1 MEKNFILNRR
11 TVLGGAAAL
20 GTVGVLAACG
30 SSKDSKATTQGATVG
45 TDAKELYDLG
55 EAAVSELKDGGTL
68 RLAIP
73 GIGPDFN
80 LFSADGNS
88 LYTQTA
94 MSPVAYAGLWQGDPM
109 GKRTLAPDFAKS
121 FDVSEENG
129 LPVVSIELNPQA
141 KFNDGTPIDY
151 KALQATWN
159 ILKSTDGDYKI
170 ETSGIYSSVG
180 SVERDGDDFK
190 VKVTF
195 AKPYYPVNILFGEIL
210 HPALLDKN
218 VFNEGFVDNPHPEY
232 AAGPFTIAEGGWNS
246 SEKTLTLTRNDKW
259 WGEKPILER
268 IVFRQMDSAAER
280 AAFKNDEI
288 DAAPATAAASYKE
301 LKEVANTEM
310 RRGVRLFSG
319 GMIMNPARMQDV
331 ALRRAVMAGL
341 KREAISK
348 VRFKGLDCE
357 EKQPGSMIHM
367 PFSEYYQ
374 DVYPTPNNDAA
385 AASKIL
391 EEAGYTKNGEFYEKD
406 GKQAAFKYSVFGDD
420 PTSKAVG
427 QTIVQQLKDA
437 GINVELDARAASEF
451 GKAMQSKDYDA
462 TASGYALSD
471 PDATQATQQFY
482 LREKPE
488 DAGTDEINE
497 LIEKMKLISDD
508 KARNQACDDIEKKHM
523 AEVAVMVPLFNG
535 PEYKFVKKGLRN
547 YGVSLFQGTG
557 IHWEKVGW
565 AK

>member
-11 TVLGGAAAL
+11 TVLGGAVAL
-20 GTVGVLAACG
+20 SAVGVLAACG
-30 SSKDSKATTQGATVG
+30 SSKDSKATTQGATAG
-45 TDAKELYDLG
+45 TDSKELYDIA
-55 EAAVSELKDGGTL
+55 ETAVSELKDGGTL
-68 RLAIP
+68 RLSVTSL
-73 GIGPDFN
+73 GPNFN
-80 LFSADGNS
+80 LLGTGVTA
-88 LYTQTA
+88 YTQA
-94 MSPVAYAGLWQGDPM
+94 ALSPVYYNSIWQADPM
-109 GKRTLAPDFAKS
+109 GKRTLSPEFAKS

-129 LPVVSIELNPQA
+129 VPVVSIELNPVA

-348 VRFKGLDCE
+348 VRFKGLDYE

-367 PFSEYYQ
+367 PFSGRGWLHQERR
-374 DVYPTPNNDAA
+374 V
-385 AASKIL
+385 
-391 EEAGYTKNGEFYEKD
+391 
-406 GKQAAFKYSVFGDD
+406 
-420 PTSKAVG
+420 
-427 QTIVQQLKDA
+427 
-437 GINVELDARAASEF
+437 
-451 GKAMQSKDYDA
+451 
-462 TASGYALSD
+462 
-471 PDATQATQQFY
+471 
-482 LREKPE
+482 LREGRQ
-488 DAGTDEINE
+488 AGC
-497 LIEKMKLISDD
+497 L
-508 KARNQACDDIEKKHM
+508 Q
-523 AEVAVMVPLFNG
+523 V
-535 PEYKFVKKGLRN
+535 LR
-547 YGVSLFQGTG
+547 LR
-557 IHWEKVGW
+557 
-565 AK
+565 

>member
-11 TVLGGAAAL
+11 TVLGGAVAL
-20 GTVGVLAACG
+20 SAVGVLAACG
-30 SSKDSKATTQGATVG
+30 SSKDSKATTQGATAG
-45 TDAKELYDLG
+45 TDSKELYDIA
-55 EAAVSELKDGGTL
+55 ETAVSELKDGGTL
-68 RLAIP
+68 RLSVTSL
-73 GIGPDFN
+73 GPDFN
-80 LFSADGNS
+80 LLGTGVTA
-88 LYTQTA
+88 YTQA
-94 MSPVAYAGLWQGDPM
+94 ALSPVYYNGIWQADPM
-109 GKRTLAPDFAKS
+109 GKRTLSPEFAKS

-129 LPVVSIELNPQA
+129 VPVVSIELNPVA

-348 VRFKGLDCE
+348 VRFKGLDYE
-357 EKQPGSMIHM
+357 EKLPNSMIHM
-367 PFSEYYQ
+367 PFNEYYQ
-374 DVYPTPNNDAA
+374 DTYPTPNNDAA

-391 EEAGYTKNGEFYEKD
+391 EDAGYTKNGEFYEKD
-406 GKQAAFKYSVFGDD
+406 GKQAAFKFSIFGED

-427 QTIVQQLKDA
+427 QTLVQQLKSV
-437 GINVELDARAASEF
+437 GINAELDSRAVSEF
-451 GKAMQSKDYDA
+451 NKTMASKDYDA
-462 TASGYALSD
+462 TSSGFAPSS
-471 PDATQATQQFY
+471 PDATEATEQFY
-482 LREKPE
+482 MRRKPE
-488 DAGTDEINE
+488 EAGSDEINE
-497 LIEKMKLISDD
+497 MIAKMKLIADD
-508 KARNQACDDIEKKHM
+508 KERNQACNEIEKKHL
-523 AEVAVMVPLFNG
+523 AEFAVLIPLMNG

>member
-20 GTVGVLAACG
+20 SAVGVLAACG
-30 SSKDSKATTQGATVG
+30 SSKDSKATTQGATAG
-45 TDAKELYDLG
+45 TDSKELYDLA
-55 EAAVSELKDGGTL
+55 ETAVSELKDGGTL
-68 RLAIP
+68 RLSVTSL
-73 GIGPDFN
+73 GPDFN
-80 LFSADGNS
+80 LLGTGVTA
-88 LYTQTA
+88 YTQA
-94 MSPVAYAGLWQGDPM
+94 ALSPVYYNGIWQADPM
-109 GKRTLAPDFAKS
+109 GKRTLSPEFAKS

-129 LPVVSIELNPQA
+129 VPVVSIELNPVA

-246 SEKTLTLTRNDKW
+246 SEKTLTLTRNEKW

-348 VRFKGLDCE
+348 VRFQGLDYE

-367 PFSEYYQ
+367 PFSEYYR

-391 EEAGYTKNGEFYEKD
+391 EEAGYTKNGDYYEKG
-406 GKQAAFKYSVFGDD
+406 GKQATFKYSVFGDD
-420 PTSKAVG
+420 PTSKAVA

-462 TASGYALSD
+462 TASGYGLTD

-497 LIEKMKLISDD
+497 MIEKMKLIADD
-508 KARNQACDDIEKKHM
+508 KERNLACDEIEKKHM

-547 YGVSLFQGTG
+547 YGVSLYQGNG

>member
-20 GTVGVLAACG
+20 SAVGVLAACG
-30 SSKDSKATTQGATVG
+30 SSKDSKATTQGATAG
-45 TDAKELYDLG
+45 TDSKELYDLA
-55 EAAVSELKDGGTL
+55 ETAVSELKDGGTL
-68 RLAIP
+68 RLSVTSL
-73 GIGPDFN
+73 GPDFN
-80 LFSADGNS
+80 LLGTGVTA
-88 LYTQTA
+88 YTQA
-94 MSPVAYAGLWQGDPM
+94 ALSPVYYNGIWQADPM
-109 GKRTLAPDFAKS
+109 GKRTLSPEFAKS

-129 LPVVSIELNPQA
+129 VPVVSIELNPVA

-288 DAAPATAAASYKE
+288 DAAPATAAASYRE

-348 VRFKGLDCE
+348 VRFKGLDYE

-406 GKQAAFKYSVFGDD
+406 GKQAAFKFSIFGED

-427 QTIVQQLKDA
+427 QTLVQQLKSA
-437 GINVELDARAASEF
+437 GINAELDSRAVSEF
-451 GKAMQSKDYDA
+451 NKTMASKDYDA
-462 TASGYALSD
+462 TSSGFAPSS
-471 PDATQATQQFY
+471 PDATEATEQFY
-482 LREKPE
+482 MRRKPE
-488 DAGTDEINE
+488 EAGSDEINE
-497 LIEKMKLISDD
+497 MIAKMKLIADN
-508 KARNQACDDIEKKHM
+508 KERNLACNEIEKKHL
-523 AEVAVMVPLFNG
+523 AEFAVLIPLING
-535 PEYKFVKKGLRN
+535 PEYKFVKKGLHN

>member
-30 SSKDSKATTQGATVG
+30 SSKNSNATTQGATVG

-68 RLAIP
+68 RLSVTSL
-73 GIGPDFN
+73 GPDFN
-80 LFSADGNS
+80 LLGTNVTA
-88 LYTQTA
+88 YTQA
-94 MSPVAYAGLWQGDPM
+94 ALSPMYYNGIWQSDPM
-109 GKRTLAPDFAKS
+109 GKRTLSPEFAKS

-129 LPVVSIELNPQA
+129 VPVVSIELNPEA

-170 ETSGIYSSVG
+170 ETSGIYGSVG

-195 AKPYYPVNILFGEIL
+195 ATPYFPVNVLFGEIL
-210 HPALLDKN
+210 HPALLDKEL
-218 VFNEGFVDNPHPEY
+218 FNNGFVDNPHPEY

-246 SEKTLTLTRNDKW
+246 AEKTLTLTRNEKW
-259 WGEKPILER
+259 WGDKPVLER
-268 IVFRQMDSAAER
+268 IIFRQMDSAAER

-341 KREAISK
+341 KRDAISK
-348 VRFKGLDCE
+348 VRFQGLDYE
-357 EKQPGSMIHM
+357 EKVPGSMIHM

-374 DVYPTPNNDAA
+374 DNYPTPNNDAS

-391 EEAGYTKNGEFYEKD
+391 EEAGYTKNGDYYEKD

-420 PTSKAVG
+420 PTSKAVA
-427 QTIVQQLKDA
+427 QTVVQQLKDA

-462 TASGYALSD
+462 TASGYGLTD

-497 LIEKMKLISDD
+497 MIEKMKLIADD
-508 KARNQACDDIEKKHM
+508 KERNQACNEIEKKHM

-535 PEYKFVKKGLRN
+535 PEYRFVKKGLHN
-547 YGVSLFQGTG
+547 YGVSLFQGNG

>member
-20 GTVGVLAACG
+20 SAVGVLAACG
-30 SSKDSKATTQGATVG
+30 SSKDSKATTQGATAG
-45 TDAKELYDLG
+45 TDSKELYDLA
-55 EAAVSELKDGGTL
+55 ETAVSELKDGGTL
-68 RLAIP
+68 RLSVTSL
-73 GIGPDFN
+73 GPDFN
-80 LFSADGNS
+80 LLGTGVTA
-88 LYTQTA
+88 YTQA
-94 MSPVAYAGLWQGDPM
+94 ALSPVYYNGIWQADPM
-109 GKRTLAPDFAKS
+109 GKRTLSPEFAKS

-129 LPVVSIELNPQA
+129 VPVVSIELNPVA

-246 SEKTLTLTRNDKW
+246 SEKTLTLTRNEKW

-348 VRFKGLDCE
+348 VRFQGLDYE

-367 PFSEYYQ
+367 PFSEYYR

-391 EEAGYTKNGEFYEKD
+391 EEAGYTKNGDYYEKG
-406 GKQAAFKYSVFGDD
+406 GKQATFKYSVFGDD
-420 PTSKAVG
+420 PTSKAVA

-462 TASGYALSD
+462 TASGYGLTD

-488 DAGTDEINE
+488 EAGTDEINE
-497 LIEKMKLISDD
+497 LIEKMKLIADD
-508 KARNQACDDIEKKHM
+508 KERNLACDEIEKKHM

-547 YGVSLFQGTG
+547 YGVSLYQGNG

>member
-20 GTVGVLAACG
+20 GAVGVLAACG

-45 TDAKELYDLG
+45 TDSKELYDLG

-68 RLAIP
+68 RLSVTSL
-73 GIGPDFN
+73 GPDFN
-80 LFSADGNS
+80 LLGTNVTA
-88 LYTQTA
+88 YTQA
-94 MSPVAYAGLWQGDPM
+94 ALSPMYYNGIWQSDPM
-109 GKRTLAPDFAKS
+109 GKRTLSPEFAKS

-129 LPVVSIELNPQA
+129 VPVVSIELNPEA

-170 ETSGIYSSVG
+170 ETSGIYGSVG

-195 AKPYYPVNILFGEIL
+195 ATPYFPVNVLFGEIL
-210 HPALLDKN
+210 HPALLDKEL
-218 VFNEGFVDNPHPEY
+218 FNNGFVDNPHPEY

-246 SEKTLTLTRNDKW
+246 AEKTLTLTRNEKW
-259 WGEKPILER
+259 WGEKPVLER
-268 IVFRQMDSAAER
+268 IIFRQMDSAAER

-348 VRFKGLDCE
+348 VRFQGLDYE
-357 EKQPGSMIHM
+357 EKLPGSMIHM

-374 DVYPTPNNDAA
+374 DNYPTPNNDAS

-391 EEAGYTKNGEFYEKD
+391 EEAGYTKNGDYYEKD
-406 GKQAAFKYSVFGDD
+406 GKQAAFKYSVFGED
-420 PTSKAVG
+420 PTSKAVA
-427 QTIVQQLKDA
+427 QTVVQQLKDA

-462 TASGYALSD
+462 TASGYGLTD

-497 LIEKMKLISDD
+497 MIEKMKLIADD
-508 KARNQACDDIEKKHM
+508 KERNQACNEIEKKHM

-535 PEYKFVKKGLRN
+535 PEYKFVKKGLHN
-547 YGVSLFQGTG
+547 YGVSLFQGNG

>member
-20 GTVGVLAACG
+20 SAVGVLAACG

-45 TDAKELYDLG
+45 TDSKELYDLG

-68 RLAIP
+68 RLSVTSL
-73 GIGPDFN
+73 GPDFN
-80 LFSADGNS
+80 LLGTNVTA
-88 LYTQTA
+88 YTQA
-94 MSPVAYAGLWQGDPM
+94 ALSPMYYNGIWQSDPM
-109 GKRTLAPDFAKS
+109 GKRTLSPEFAKS

-129 LPVVSIELNPQA
+129 VPVVSIELNPEA

-170 ETSGIYSSVG
+170 ETSGIYGSVG

-195 AKPYYPVNILFGEIL
+195 ATPYFPVNVLFGEIL
-210 HPALLDKN
+210 HPALLDKEL
-218 VFNEGFVDNPHPEY
+218 FNNGFVDNPHPEY

-246 SEKTLTLTRNDKW
+246 AEKTLTLTRNEKW
-259 WGEKPILER
+259 WGEKPVLER
-268 IVFRQMDSAAER
+268 IIFRQMDSAAER

-319 GMIMNPARMQDV
+319 GMIMTPARMQDV

-348 VRFKGLDCE
+348 VRFQGLDYE
-357 EKQPGSMIHM
+357 EKVPGSMIHM

-374 DVYPTPNNDAA
+374 DNYPTPNNDAS

-391 EEAGYTKNGEFYEKD
+391 EEAGYTKNGDYYEKD

-420 PTSKAVG
+420 PTSKAVA
-427 QTIVQQLKDA
+427 QTVVQQLKDA

-462 TASGYALSD
+462 TASGYGLTD

-497 LIEKMKLISDD
+497 MIEKMKLIADD
-508 KARNQACDDIEKKHM
+508 KERNQACNEIEKKHM
-523 AEVAVMVPLFNG
+523 AEVAVLVPLFNG
-535 PEYKFVKKGLRN
+535 PEYKFVKKGLHN
-547 YGVSLFQGTG
+547 YGVSLFQGNG

>member
-20 GTVGVLAACG
+20 SAVGVLAACG
-30 SSKDSKATTQGATVG
+30 SSKDSKATTQGATAG
-45 TDAKELYDLG
+45 TDSKELYDLA
-55 EAAVSELKDGGTL
+55 ETAVSELKDGGTL
-68 RLAIP
+68 RLSVTSL
-73 GIGPDFN
+73 GPDFN
-80 LFSADGNS
+80 LLGTGVTA
-88 LYTQTA
+88 YTQA
-94 MSPVAYAGLWQGDPM
+94 ALSPVYYNGIWQADPM
-109 GKRTLAPDFAKS
+109 GKRTLSPEFAKS

-129 LPVVSIELNPQA
+129 VPVVSIELNPVA

-159 ILKSTDGDYKI
+159 ILKSTDGGYKI

-246 SEKTLTLTRNDKW
+246 SEKTLTLTRNEKW

-348 VRFKGLDCE
+348 VRFQGLDYE

-367 PFSEYYQ
+367 PFSEYYR

-391 EEAGYTKNGEFYEKD
+391 EAAGYTKNGEFYEKN
-406 GKQAAFKYSVFGDD
+406 GKQATFKYSVFGDD
-420 PTSKAVG
+420 PTSKAVA

-462 TASGYALSD
+462 TASGYGLTD

-488 DAGTDEINE
+488 EAGTDEINE
-497 LIEKMKLISDD
+497 LIEKMKLIADD
-508 KARNQACDDIEKKHM
+508 KERNLACDEIEKKHM

-547 YGVSLFQGTG
+547 YGVSLYQGNG

>member
-20 GTVGVLAACG
+20 GAVGVLAACG

-45 TDAKELYDLG
+45 TDSKELYDLG

-68 RLAIP
+68 RLSVTSL
-73 GIGPDFN
+73 GPDFN
-80 LFSADGNS
+80 LLGTNVTA
-88 LYTQTA
+88 YTQA
-94 MSPVAYAGLWQGDPM
+94 ALSPMYYNGIWQSDPM
-109 GKRTLAPDFAKS
+109 GKRTLSPEFAKS

-129 LPVVSIELNPQA
+129 VPVVSIELNPQA

-170 ETSGIYSSVG
+170 ETSGIYGSVG

-195 AKPYYPVNILFGEIL
+195 ATPYFPVNVLFGEIL
-210 HPALLDKN
+210 HPALLDKEL
-218 VFNEGFVDNPHPEY
+218 FNNGFVDNPHPEY

-246 SEKTLTLTRNDKW
+246 SEKTLTLTRNEKW
-259 WGEKPILER
+259 WGEKPVLER
-268 IVFRQMDSAAER
+268 IIFRQMDSAAER

-301 LKEVANTEM
+301 LKDVANTEM

-348 VRFKGLDCE
+348 VRFQGLDYE
-357 EKQPGSMIHM
+357 EKVPGSMIHM

-374 DVYPTPNNDAA
+374 DNYPTPNNDAS

-391 EEAGYTKNGEFYEKD
+391 EEAGYTKNGDYYEKD

-420 PTSKAVG
+420 PTSKAVA
-427 QTIVQQLKDA
+427 QTVVQQLKDA

-462 TASGYALSD
+462 TASGYGLTD

-497 LIEKMKLISDD
+497 MIKKMKLIADD
-508 KARNQACDDIEKKHM
+508 KERNQACNEIEKKHM

-535 PEYKFVKKGLRN
+535 PEYRFVKKGLHN
-547 YGVSLFQGTG
+547 YGVSLFQGNG

>member
-30 SSKDSKATTQGATVG
+30 SSKNSNATTQGATVG
-45 TDAKELYDLG
+45 TDANELYDLG

-68 RLAIP
+68 RLSVTSL
-73 GIGPDFN
+73 GPDFN
-80 LFSADGNS
+80 LLGTNVTA
-88 LYTQTA
+88 YTQA
-94 MSPVAYAGLWQGDPM
+94 ALSPMYYNGIWQSDPM
-109 GKRTLAPDFAKS
+109 GKRTLSPEFAKS

-129 LPVVSIELNPQA
+129 VPVVSIELNPEA

-170 ETSGIYSSVG
+170 ETSGIYGSVG

-195 AKPYYPVNILFGEIL
+195 ATPYFPVNVLFGEIL
-210 HPALLDKN
+210 HPALLDKEL
-218 VFNEGFVDNPHPEY
+218 FNNGFVDNPHPEY

-246 SEKTLTLTRNDKW
+246 AEKTLTLTRNEKW
-259 WGEKPILER
+259 WGEKPVLER
-268 IVFRQMDSAAER
+268 IIFRQMDSAAER

-348 VRFKGLDCE
+348 VRFQGLDYE
-357 EKQPGSMIHM
+357 EKVPGSMIHM
-367 PFSEYYQ
+367 PFSEHYQ
-374 DVYPTPNNDAA
+374 DNYPTPNNDAS

-391 EEAGYTKNGEFYEKD
+391 EEAGYTKNGDYYEKD

-420 PTSKAVG
+420 PTSKAVA
-427 QTIVQQLKDA
+427 QTVVQQLKDA

-462 TASGYALSD
+462 TASGYGLTD

-497 LIEKMKLISDD
+497 MIEKMKLIADD
-508 KARNQACDDIEKKHM
+508 KERNQACNEIEKKHM

-535 PEYKFVKKGLRN
+535 PEYRFVKKGLHN
-547 YGVSLFQGTG
+547 YGVSLFQGNG

>member
-20 GTVGVLAACG
+20 SAVGVLAACG
-30 SSKDSKATTQGATVG
+30 SSKDSKATTQGATAG
-45 TDAKELYDLG
+45 TDSKELYDLA
-55 EAAVSELKDGGTL
+55 ETAVSELKDGGTL
-68 RLAIP
+68 RLSVTSL
-73 GIGPDFN
+73 GPDFN
-80 LFSADGNS
+80 LLGTGVTA
-88 LYTQTA
+88 YTQA
-94 MSPVAYAGLWQGDPM
+94 ALSPVYYNGIWQADPM
-109 GKRTLAPDFAKS
+109 GKRTLSPEFAKS

-129 LPVVSIELNPQA
+129 VPVVSIELNPVA

-288 DAAPATAAASYKE
+288 DAAPATAAASYRE

-348 VRFKGLDCE
+348 VRFQGLDYE

-367 PFSEYYQ
+367 PFSEYYR

-391 EEAGYTKNGEFYEKD
+391 EEAGYTKNGEFYEKN
-406 GKQAAFKYSVFGDD
+406 GKQATFKYSVFGDD
-420 PTSKAVG
+420 PTSKAVA

-462 TASGYALSD
+462 TASGYGLTD

-488 DAGTDEINE
+488 EAGTDEINE
-497 LIEKMKLISDD
+497 LIEKMKLIADD
-508 KARNQACDDIEKKHM
+508 KERNLACDEIEKKHM

-547 YGVSLFQGTG
+547 YGVSLYQGNG

>member
-20 GTVGVLAACG
+20 SAVGVLAACG
-30 SSKDSKATTQGATVG
+30 SSKDSKATTQGATAG
-45 TDAKELYDLG
+45 TDSKELYDLA
-55 EAAVSELKDGGTL
+55 ETAVSELKDGGTL
-68 RLAIP
+68 RLSVTSL
-73 GIGPDFN
+73 GPDFN
-80 LFSADGNS
+80 LLGTGVTA
-88 LYTQTA
+88 YTQA
-94 MSPVAYAGLWQGDPM
+94 ALSPVYYNGIWQADPM
-109 GKRTLAPDFAKS
+109 GKRTLSPEFAKS

-129 LPVVSIELNPQA
+129 VPVVSIELNPVA

-246 SEKTLTLTRNDKW
+246 SEKTLTLTRNEKW

-348 VRFKGLDCE
+348 VRFQGLDYE

-367 PFSEYYQ
+367 PFSEYYR

-391 EEAGYTKNGEFYEKD
+391 EEAGYTKNGEFYEKN
-406 GKQAAFKYSVFGDD
+406 GKQATFKYSVFGDD
-420 PTSKAVG
+420 PTSKAVA

-462 TASGYALSD
+462 TASGYGLTD
-471 PDATQATQQFY
+471 PDATQVTQQFY

-488 DAGTDEINE
+488 EAGTDEINE
-497 LIEKMKLISDD
+497 LIEKMKLIADD
-508 KARNQACDDIEKKHM
+508 KERNLACDEIEKKHM

-547 YGVSLFQGTG
+547 YGVSLYQGNG

>member
-30 SSKDSKATTQGATVG
+30 SSKNSNATTQGATVG

-68 RLAIP
+68 RLSVTSL
-73 GIGPDFN
+73 GPDFN
-80 LFSADGNS
+80 LLGTNVTA
-88 LYTQTA
+88 YTQA
-94 MSPVAYAGLWQGDPM
+94 ALSPMYYNGIWQSDPM
-109 GKRTLAPDFAKS
+109 GKRTLSPEFAKS

-129 LPVVSIELNPQA
+129 VPVVSIELNPEA

-170 ETSGIYSSVG
+170 ETSGIYGSVG

-195 AKPYYPVNILFGEIL
+195 ATPYFPVNVLFGEIL
-210 HPALLDKN
+210 HPALLDKEL
-218 VFNEGFVDNPHPEY
+218 FNNGFVDNPHPEY

-246 SEKTLTLTRNDKW
+246 AEKTLTLTRNEKW
-259 WGEKPILER
+259 WGDKPVLER
-268 IVFRQMDSAAER
+268 IIFRQMDSAAER

-341 KREAISK
+341 KRDAISK
-348 VRFKGLDCE
+348 VRFQGLDYE
-357 EKQPGSMIHM
+357 EKVPGSMIHM

-374 DVYPTPNNDAA
+374 DNYPTPNNDASV
-385 AASKIL
+385 ASKIL
-391 EEAGYTKNGEFYEKD
+391 EEAGYTKNGDYYEKD

-420 PTSKAVG
+420 PTSKAVA
-427 QTIVQQLKDA
+427 QTVVQQLKDA

-462 TASGYALSD
+462 TASGYGLTD

-497 LIEKMKLISDD
+497 MIEKMKLIADD
-508 KARNQACDDIEKKHM
+508 KERNQACNEIEKKHM

-535 PEYKFVKKGLRN
+535 PEYRFVKKGLHN
-547 YGVSLFQGTG
+547 YGVSLFQGNG

>member
-30 SSKDSKATTQGATVG
+30 SSKNSNATTQGATVG

-68 RLAIP
+68 RLSVTSL
-73 GIGPDFN
+73 GPDFN
-80 LFSADGNS
+80 LLGTNVTA
-88 LYTQTA
+88 YTHA
-94 MSPVAYAGLWQGDPM
+94 ALSPMYYNGIWQSDPM
-109 GKRTLAPDFAKS
+109 GKRTLSPEFAKS

-129 LPVVSIELNPQA
+129 VPVVSIELNPEA

-170 ETSGIYSSVG
+170 ETSGIYGSVG

-195 AKPYYPVNILFGEIL
+195 ATPYFPVNVLFGEIL
-210 HPALLDKN
+210 HPALLDKEL
-218 VFNEGFVDNPHPEY
+218 FNNGFVDNPHPEY

-246 SEKTLTLTRNDKW
+246 AEKTLTLTRNEKW
-259 WGEKPILER
+259 WGDKPVLER
-268 IVFRQMDSAAER
+268 IIFRQMDSAAER

-341 KREAISK
+341 KRDAISK
-348 VRFKGLDCE
+348 VRFQGLDYE
-357 EKQPGSMIHM
+357 EKVPGSMIHM

-374 DVYPTPNNDAA
+374 DNYPTPNNDASV
-385 AASKIL
+385 ASKIL
-391 EEAGYTKNGEFYEKD
+391 EEAGYTKNGDYYEKD

-420 PTSKAVG
+420 PTSKAVA
-427 QTIVQQLKDA
+427 QTVVQQLKDA

-462 TASGYALSD
+462 TASGYGLTD

-497 LIEKMKLISDD
+497 MIEKMKLIADD
-508 KARNQACDDIEKKHM
+508 KERNQACNEIEKKHM

-535 PEYKFVKKGLRN
+535 PEYRFVKKGLHN
-547 YGVSLFQGTG
+547 YGVSLFQGNG

>member
-20 GTVGVLAACG
+20 SAVGVLAACG
-30 SSKDSKATTQGATVG
+30 SSKDSKATTQGATAG
-45 TDAKELYDLG
+45 TDSKELYDLA
-55 EAAVSELKDGGTL
+55 ETAVSELKDGGTL
-68 RLAIP
+68 RLSVTSL
-73 GIGPDFN
+73 GPDFN
-80 LFSADGNS
+80 LLGTGVTA
-88 LYTQTA
+88 YTQA
-94 MSPVAYAGLWQGDPM
+94 ALSPVYYNGIWQADPM
-109 GKRTLAPDFAKS
+109 GKRTLSPEFAKS

-129 LPVVSIELNPQA
+129 VPVVSIELNPVA

-159 ILKSTDGDYKI
+159 ILKSPDGDYKI

-246 SEKTLTLTRNDKW
+246 SEKTLTLTRNEKW

-348 VRFKGLDCE
+348 VRFQGLDYE

-367 PFSEYYQ
+367 PFSEYYR

-391 EEAGYTKNGEFYEKD
+391 EEAGYTKNGDYYEKG
-406 GKQAAFKYSVFGDD
+406 GKQATFKYSVFGDD
-420 PTSKAVG
+420 PTSKAVA

-451 GKAMQSKDYDA
+451 GKAMQAKDYDA
-462 TASGYALSD
+462 TASGYGLTD

-488 DAGTDEINE
+488 EAGTDEINK
-497 LIEKMKLISDD
+497 LIEKMKLIADD
-508 KARNQACDDIEKKHM
+508 KERNLACDEIEKKHM

-547 YGVSLFQGTG
+547 YGVSLYQGNG

>member
-30 SSKDSKATTQGATVG
+30 SSKNSKATTKGATVG
-45 TDAKELYDLG
+45 TDSKELYDLA

-109 GKRTLAPDFAKS
+109 GKRTLAPEFAKS
-121 FDVSEENG
+121 FDVAEENG

-348 VRFKGLDCE
+348 VRFKGLDYE

-462 TASGYALSD
+462 TASGYGLTD

-488 DAGTDEINE
+488 EAGTDEINE
-497 LIEKMKLISDD
+497 LIEKMKLIADD
-508 KARNQACDDIEKKHM
+508 KERNLACDEIEKKHM

-547 YGVSLFQGTG
+547 YGVSLYQGNG

>member
-11 TVLGGAAAL
+11 TVLGGAVAL
-20 GTVGVLAACG
+20 SAVGVLAACG
-30 SSKDSKATTQGATVG
+30 SSKDSKATTQGATAG
-45 TDAKELYDLG
+45 TDSKELYDIA
-55 EAAVSELKDGGTL
+55 ETAVSELKDGGTL
-68 RLAIP
+68 RLSVTSL
-73 GIGPDFN
+73 GPDFN
-80 LFSADGNS
+80 LLGTGVTA
-88 LYTQTA
+88 YTQA
-94 MSPVAYAGLWQGDPM
+94 ALSPVYYNSIWQADPM
-109 GKRTLAPDFAKS
+109 GKRTLSPEFAKS

-129 LPVVSIELNPQA
+129 VPVVSIELNPVA

-348 VRFKGLDCE
+348 VRFKGLDYE

-367 PFSEYYQ
+367 PFSEYYR

-391 EEAGYTKNGEFYEKD
+391 EEAGYTKNGDYYEKG
-406 GKQAAFKYSVFGDD
+406 GKQATFKYSVFGDD
-420 PTSKAVG
+420 PTSKAVA

-451 GKAMQSKDYDA
+451 GKAMQAKDYDA
-462 TASGYALSD
+462 TASGYGLTD

-488 DAGTDEINE
+488 EAGTDEINK
-497 LIEKMKLISDD
+497 LIEKMKLIADD
-508 KARNQACDDIEKKHM
+508 KERNLACDEIEKKHM

-547 YGVSLFQGTG
+547 YGVSLYQGNG

>member
-11 TVLGGAAAL
+11 TVLGGAVAL
-20 GTVGVLAACG
+20 SAVGVLAACG
-30 SSKDSKATTQGATVG
+30 SSKDSKATTQGATAG
-45 TDAKELYDLG
+45 TDSKELYDIA
-55 EAAVSELKDGGTL
+55 ETAVSELKDGGTL
-68 RLAIP
+68 RLSVTSL
-73 GIGPDFN
+73 GPDFN
-80 LFSADGNS
+80 LLGTNVTA
-88 LYTQTA
+88 YTQA
-94 MSPVAYAGLWQGDPM
+94 ALSPVYYNGIWQADPM
-109 GKRTLAPDFAKS
+109 GKRTLSPEFAKS

-129 LPVVSIELNPQA
+129 VPVVSIELNPQA

-170 ETSGIYSSVG
+170 ETSGIYGSVG

-210 HPALLDKN
+210 HPALLDKEL
-218 VFNEGFVDNPHPEY
+218 FNSGFVDNPHPEY

-246 SEKTLTLTRNDKW
+246 SEKTLTLTRNEKW

-268 IVFRQMDSAAER
+268 IVFRQMDTAAER

-331 ALRRAVMAGL
+331 TLRRAVMAGL

-348 VRFKGLDCE
+348 VRFKGLDYE

-437 GINVELDARAASEF
+437 GINVEIDARAASEF
-451 GKAMQSKDYDA
+451 GKAMQAKDYDA

-497 LIEKMKLISDD
+497 LIEKMMLISDD
-508 KARNQACDDIEKKHM
+508 KARNLACDEIEKKHM

-547 YGVSLFQGTG
+547 YGVSLYQGNG

>member
-55 EAAVSELKDGGTL
+55 EAVVSELKDGGTL
-68 RLAIP
+68 RLAVP

-94 MSPVAYAGLWQGDPM
+94 MSPVAYAGLWQGDPL
-109 GKRTLAPDFAKS
+109 GKRTLAPEFAKS
-121 FDVSEENG
+121 FDVAEENG

-159 ILKSTDGDYKI
+159 ILKSTDGDYKVAS
-170 ETSGIYSSVG
+170 SGIYSSIA

-195 AKPYYPVNILFGEIL
+195 SAPYYPLNTLFAGIV
-210 HPALLDKN
+210 HPALLDKEL
-218 VFNEGFVDNPHPEY
+218 FNTGFVDKPHPEY
-232 AAGPFTIAEGGWNS
+232 WVGPFTIAEGGWNS
-246 SEKTLTLTRNDKW
+246 TEKTLTLTRNDKW

-348 VRFKGLDCE
+348 VRFKGLDYE

-406 GKQAAFKYSVFGDD
+406 GKQATFKYSVFGED

-451 GKAMQSKDYDA
+451 GKAMQAKDYDA
-462 TASGYALSD
+462 TASGYGLTD

-508 KARNQACDDIEKKHM
+508 KARNQACNDIEKKHM

-547 YGVSLFQGTG
+547 YGVSLYQGNG

>member
-20 GTVGVLAACG
+20 SAVGVLAACG
-30 SSKDSKATTQGATVG
+30 SSKDSKATTQGATAG
-45 TDAKELYDLG
+45 TDSKELYDLA
-55 EAAVSELKDGGTL
+55 ETAVSELKDGGTL
-68 RLAIP
+68 RLSVTSL
-73 GIGPDFN
+73 GPDFN
-80 LFSADGNS
+80 LLGTGVTA
-88 LYTQTA
+88 YTQA
-94 MSPVAYAGLWQGDPM
+94 ALSPVYYNGIWQADPM
-109 GKRTLAPDFAKS
+109 GKRTLSPEFAKS

-129 LPVVSIELNPQA
+129 VPVVSIELNPVA

-246 SEKTLTLTRNDKW
+246 SEKTLTLTRNEKW

-288 DAAPATAAASYKE
+288 DAAPATAVASYKE

-348 VRFKGLDCE
+348 VRFQGLDYE

-367 PFSEYYQ
+367 PFSEYYR

-391 EEAGYTKNGEFYEKD
+391 EEAGYTKNGEFYEKN
-406 GKQAAFKYSVFGDD
+406 GKQATFKYSVFGDD
-420 PTSKAVG
+420 PTSKAVA

-462 TASGYALSD
+462 TASGYGLTD

-488 DAGTDEINE
+488 EAGTDEINE
-497 LIEKMKLISDD
+497 LIEKMKLIADD
-508 KARNQACDDIEKKHM
+508 KERNLACDEIEKKHM

-547 YGVSLFQGTG
+547 YGVSLYQGNG

>member
-30 SSKDSKATTQGATVG
+30 SSKDSKATTKGATAG
-45 TDAKELYDLG
+45 TDSKELYDIA
-55 EAAVSELKDGGTL
+55 ETAVSGLKDGGTL
-68 RLAIP
+68 RLSVISL
-73 GIGPDFN
+73 GPDFN
-80 LFSADGNS
+80 LLGTGVTA
-88 LYTQTA
+88 YTQA
-94 MSPVAYAGLWQGDPM
+94 ALSPVYYNGIWQADPM
-109 GKRTLAPDFAKS
+109 GKRTLSPEFAKS

-129 LPVVSIELNPQA
+129 VPVVSIELNPQA

-170 ETSGIYSSVG
+170 ETSGIYSSVA

-246 SEKTLTLTRNDKW
+246 SEKTLTRNDKW
-259 WGEKPILER
+259 WGEKPVLER
-268 IVFRQMDSAAER
+268 IVFRQMDVAAER

-288 DAAPATAAASYKE
+288 DAAPAIAAASYKE

-348 VRFKGLDCE
+348 VRFQGLDYE

-391 EEAGYTKNGEFYEKD
+391 EEAGYTKKGEFYEKD
-406 GKQAAFKYSVFGDD
+406 GKQATFKYSVFGDD
-420 PTSKAVG
+420 PTSKAVA

-462 TASGYALSD
+462 TASGYGLTD

-488 DAGTDEINE
+488 EAGSDEINE
-497 LIEKMKLISDD
+497 MIAKMKLISDD
-508 KARNQACDDIEKKHM
+508 KARNQACNEIEKKHM
-523 AEVAVMVPLFNG
+523 TEVAVMVPLFNG

-547 YGVSLFQGTG
+547 YGVSLYQGNG

>member
-20 GTVGVLAACG
+20 SAVGVLAACG
-30 SSKDSKATTQGATVG
+30 SSKDSKATTQGATAG
-45 TDAKELYDLG
+45 TDSKELYDIA
-55 EAAVSELKDGGTL
+55 ETAVSELKDGGTL
-68 RLAIP
+68 RLSVTSL
-73 GIGPDFN
+73 GPDFN
-80 LFSADGNS
+80 LLGTGVTA
-88 LYTQTA
+88 YTQA
-94 MSPVAYAGLWQGDPM
+94 ALSPVYYNGIWQADPM
-109 GKRTLAPDFAKS
+109 GKRTLSPEFAKS

-129 LPVVSIELNPQA
+129 VPVVSIELNPVA

-159 ILKSTDGDYKI
+159 ILKSTEGDYKI
-170 ETSGIYSSVG
+170 ETSGIYGSVG

-348 VRFKGLDCE
+348 VRFQGLDYE

-367 PFSEYYQ
+367 PFSEYYK
-374 DVYPTPNNDAA
+374 DVYPTPNNDAS

-420 PTSKAVG
+420 PTSKAVA
-427 QTIVQQLKDA
+427 QTVVQQLKDA

-497 LIEKMKLISDD
+497 LIEKMKLIADD
-508 KARNQACDDIEKKHM
+508 KERNLACDEIEKKHM

-547 YGVSLFQGTG
+547 YGVSLYQGNG

>member
-11 TVLGGAAAL
+11 TVLGGAVAL
-20 GTVGVLAACG
+20 SAVGVLAACG
-30 SSKDSKATTQGATVG
+30 SSKDSKATTQGATAG
-45 TDAKELYDLG
+45 TDSKELYDIA
-55 EAAVSELKDGGTL
+55 ETAVSELKDGGTL
-68 RLAIP
+68 RLSVTSL
-73 GIGPDFN
+73 GPDFN
-80 LFSADGNS
+80 LLGTGVTA
-88 LYTQTA
+88 YTQA
-94 MSPVAYAGLWQGDPM
+94 ALSPVYYNGIWQADPM
-109 GKRTLAPDFAKS
+109 GKRTLSPEFAKS

-129 LPVVSIELNPQA
+129 VPVVSIELNPVA

-159 ILKSTDGDYKI
+159 ILKSAAADYKI

-288 DAAPATAAASYKE
+288 DAAPATAAASYRE

-348 VRFKGLDCE
+348 VRFKGLDYE

-451 GKAMQSKDYDA
+451 GKAMQSKDYGA

-547 YGVSLFQGTG
+547 YGVSLYQGNG

>member
-20 GTVGVLAACG
+20 SAVGVLAACG
-30 SSKDSKATTQGATVG
+30 SSKDSKATTQGATAG
-45 TDAKELYDLG
+45 TDSKELYDIA
-55 EAAVSELKDGGTL
+55 ETAVSELKDGGTL
-68 RLAIP
+68 RLSVTSL
-73 GIGPDFN
+73 GPDFN
-80 LFSADGNS
+80 LLGTGVTA
-88 LYTQTA
+88 YTQA
-94 MSPVAYAGLWQGDPM
+94 ALSPVYYNSIWQADPM
-109 GKRTLAPDFAKS
+109 GKRTLSPEFAKS

-129 LPVVSIELNPQA
+129 VPVVSIELNPVA

-301 LKEVANTEM
+301 LKEIANTEM

-319 GMIMNPARMQDV
+319 GMVMNPARMQDV
-331 ALRRAVMAGL
+331 ALRRAVVAGMN
-341 KREAISK
+341 REAIAK
-348 VRFKGLDCE
+348 VRFQGLDYE

-406 GKQAAFKYSVFGDD
+406 GKQAAFKYSVFGED
-420 PTSKAVG
+420 PTSKAVA
-427 QTIVQQLKDA
+427 QTVVQQLKA
-437 GINVELDARAASEF
+437 VGINVELESRAASEF
-451 GKAMQSKDYDA
+451 GKAMQAKDYDA

-497 LIEKMKLISDD
+497 MIEKMKLIADD
-508 KARNQACDDIEKKHM
+508 KERNLACNEIEKKHLS
-523 AEVAVMVPLFNG
+523 EIAVLVPLFNG

-547 YGVSLFQGTG
+547 YGVSLYQGNG

>member
-20 GTVGVLAACG
+20 SAVGVLAACG
-30 SSKDSKATTQGATVG
+30 SSKDSKATTQGATAG
-45 TDAKELYDLG
+45 TDSKELYDLA
-55 EAAVSELKDGGTL
+55 ETAVSELKDGGTL
-68 RLAIP
+68 RLSVTSL
-73 GIGPDFN
+73 GPDFN
-80 LFSADGNS
+80 LLGTGVTA
-88 LYTQTA
+88 YTQA
-94 MSPVAYAGLWQGDPM
+94 ALSPVYYNGIWQADPM
-109 GKRTLAPDFAKS
+109 GKRTLSPEFAKS

-129 LPVVSIELNPQA
+129 VPVVSIELNPVA

-246 SEKTLTLTRNDKW
+246 SEKTLTLTRNEKW

-348 VRFKGLDCE
+348 VRFQGLDYE

-367 PFSEYYQ
+367 PFSEYYR

-391 EEAGYTKNGEFYEKD
+391 EEAGYTKNGDYYEKG
-406 GKQAAFKYSVFGDD
+406 GKQATFKYSVFGDD
-420 PTSKAVG
+420 PTSKAVA

-451 GKAMQSKDYDA
+451 GKAMQAKDYDA
-462 TASGYALSD
+462 TASGYGLTD
-471 PDATQATQQFY
+471 PDATQQFY

-488 DAGTDEINE
+488 EAGTDEINK
-497 LIEKMKLISDD
+497 LIEKMKLIADD
-508 KARNQACDDIEKKHM
+508 KERNLACDEIEKKHM

-547 YGVSLFQGTG
+547 YGVSLYQGNG

>member
-20 GTVGVLAACG
+20 SAVGVLAACG
-30 SSKDSKATTQGATVG
+30 SSKDSKATTQGATAG
-45 TDAKELYDLG
+45 TDSKELYDLA
-55 EAAVSELKDGGTL
+55 ETAVSELKDGGTL
-68 RLAIP
+68 RLSVTSL
-73 GIGPDFN
+73 GPDFN
-80 LFSADGNS
+80 LLGTGVTA
-88 LYTQTA
+88 YTQA
-94 MSPVAYAGLWQGDPM
+94 ALSPVYYNGIWQADPM
-109 GKRTLAPDFAKS
+109 GKRTLSPEFAKS

-129 LPVVSIELNPQA
+129 VPVVSIELNPVA

-246 SEKTLTLTRNDKW
+246 SEKTLTLTRNEKW

-348 VRFKGLDCE
+348 VRFQGLDYE

-367 PFSEYYQ
+367 PFSEYYR

-391 EEAGYTKNGEFYEKD
+391 EEAGYTKNGEFYEKN
-406 GKQAAFKYSVFGDD
+406 GKQATFKYSVFGDD
-420 PTSKAVG
+420 PTSKAVA

-451 GKAMQSKDYDA
+451 GKAMQAKDYDA
-462 TASGYALSD
+462 TASGYGLTD

-488 DAGTDEINE
+488 EAGTDEINK
-497 LIEKMKLISDD
+497 LIEKMKLIADD
-508 KARNQACDDIEKKHM
+508 KERNLACDEIEKKHM

-547 YGVSLFQGTG
+547 YGVSLYQGNG

>member
-30 SSKDSKATTQGATVG
+30 SSKNSNATTQGATVG

-68 RLAIP
+68 RLSVTSL
-73 GIGPDFN
+73 GPDFN
-80 LFSADGNS
+80 LLGTNVTA
-88 LYTQTA
+88 YTQA
-94 MSPVAYAGLWQGDPM
+94 ALSPMYYNGIWQSDPM
-109 GKRTLAPDFAKS
+109 GKRTLSPEFAKS

-129 LPVVSIELNPQA
+129 VPVVSIELNPEA

-170 ETSGIYSSVG
+170 ETSGIYGSVG

-195 AKPYYPVNILFGEIL
+195 ATPYFPVNVLFGEIL
-210 HPALLDKN
+210 HPALLDKEL
-218 VFNEGFVDNPHPEY
+218 FNNGFVDNPHPEY

-246 SEKTLTLTRNDKW
+246 AEKTLTLTRNEKW
-259 WGEKPILER
+259 WGEKSVLER
-268 IVFRQMDSAAER
+268 IIFRQMDSAAER

-341 KREAISK
+341 KRDAISK
-348 VRFKGLDCE
+348 VRFQGLDYE
-357 EKQPGSMIHM
+357 EKVPGSMIHM

-374 DVYPTPNNDAA
+374 DNYPTPNNDASV
-385 AASKIL
+385 ASKIL
-391 EEAGYTKNGEFYEKD
+391 EEAGYTKNGDYYEKD

-420 PTSKAVG
+420 PTSKAVA
-427 QTIVQQLKDA
+427 QTVVQQLKDA

-462 TASGYALSD
+462 TASGYGLTD

-497 LIEKMKLISDD
+497 MIEKMKLIADD
-508 KARNQACDDIEKKHM
+508 KERNQACNEIEKKHM

-535 PEYKFVKKGLRN
+535 PEYRFVKKGLHN
-547 YGVSLFQGTG
+547 YGVSLFQGNG

>member
-30 SSKDSKATTQGATVG
+30 SSKNSNATTQGATVG
-45 TDAKELYDLG
+45 TDANELYDLG

-68 RLAIP
+68 RLSVTSL
-73 GIGPDFN
+73 GPDFN
-80 LFSADGNS
+80 LLGTNVTA
-88 LYTQTA
+88 YTQA
-94 MSPVAYAGLWQGDPM
+94 ALSPMYYNGIWQSDPM
-109 GKRTLAPDFAKS
+109 GKRTLSPEFAKS

-129 LPVVSIELNPQA
+129 VPVVSIELNPEA

-170 ETSGIYSSVG
+170 ETSGIYGSVG

-195 AKPYYPVNILFGEIL
+195 ATPYFPVNVLFGEIL
-210 HPALLDKN
+210 HPALLDKEL
-218 VFNEGFVDNPHPEY
+218 FNNGFVDNPHPEY

-246 SEKTLTLTRNDKW
+246 AEKTLTLTRNEKW
-259 WGEKPILER
+259 WGEKPVLER
-268 IVFRQMDSAAER
+268 IIFRQMDSAAER

-341 KREAISK
+341 KRDAISK
-348 VRFKGLDCE
+348 VRFQGLDYE
-357 EKQPGSMIHM
+357 EKVPGSMIHM

-374 DVYPTPNNDAA
+374 DNYPTPNNDAS

-391 EEAGYTKNGEFYEKD
+391 EEAGYTKNGDYYEKD

-420 PTSKAVG
+420 PTSKAVA
-427 QTIVQQLKDA
+427 QTVVQQLKDA

-462 TASGYALSD
+462 TASGYGLTD

-488 DAGTDEINE
+488 DAGTDEIDE
-497 LIEKMKLISDD
+497 MIEKMKLIADD
-508 KARNQACDDIEKKHM
+508 KERNQACNEIEKKHM

-535 PEYKFVKKGLRN
+535 PEYRFVKKGLHN
-547 YGVSLFQGTG
+547 YGVSLFQGNG

>member
-45 TDAKELYDLG
+45 TDAKELYNLG

-109 GKRTLAPDFAKS
+109 GKRTLAPEFAKS
-121 FDVSEENG
+121 FDVAEENG

-159 ILKSTDGDYKI
+159 ILKSTDGGYKI
-170 ETSGIYSSVG
+170 ASSGIYGSIA

-195 AKPYYPVNILFGEIL
+195 SAPYYPLETLFAGIM
-210 HPALLDKN
+210 HPALLDKEL
-218 VFNEGFVDNPHPEY
+218 FNTGFVDKPHPEY
-232 AAGPFTIAEGGWNS
+232 WVGPFTIAEGGWNS
-246 SEKTLTLTRNDKW
+246 TEKTLTLTRNEKW
-259 WGEKPILER
+259 WGEKPVLER

-280 AAFKNDEI
+280 AAFKNDEL
-288 DAAPATAAASYKE
+288 DAIGATTVSAYNE
-301 LKEVANTEM
+301 LKEVANTEI
-310 RRGVRLFSG
+310 RRGARLFSG
-319 GMIMNPARMQDV
+319 GVTMNPARMQDV
-331 ALRRAVMAGL
+331 ALRRAVVAGL
-341 KREAISK
+341 NREALAKI
-348 VRFKGLDCE
+348 RFQGLDYK
-357 EKQPGSMIHM
+357 EKLPGSMIHM

-385 AASKIL
+385 AAAKIL

-406 GKQAAFKYSVFGDD
+406 GKQAAFKFSIFGED

-427 QTIVQQLKDA
+427 QTLVQQLKSA
-437 GINVELDARAASEF
+437 GINAELDSRAVSEF
-451 GKAMQSKDYDA
+451 NKTMASKDYDA
-462 TASGYALSD
+462 TSSGFAPSS
-471 PDATQATQQFY
+471 PDATEATEQFY
-482 LREKPE
+482 MRRKPE
-488 DAGTDEINE
+488 EAGSNEINE
-497 LIEKMKLISDD
+497 MIAKMKLIADN
-508 KARNQACDDIEKKHM
+508 KERNLACNEIEKKHL
-523 AEVAVMVPLFNG
+523 AEFAVLIPLING
-535 PEYKFVKKGLRN
+535 PEYKFVKKGLHN

>member
-1 MEKNFILNRR
+1 METNFILNRR

-20 GTVGVLAACG
+20 SAVGVLAACG
-30 SSKDSKATTQGATVG
+30 SSKDSKATTQGATAG
-45 TDAKELYDLG
+45 TDSKELYDLA
-55 EAAVSELKDGGTL
+55 ETAVSELKDGGTL
-68 RLAIP
+68 RLSVTSL
-73 GIGPDFN
+73 GPDFN
-80 LFSADGNS
+80 LLGTGVTA
-88 LYTQTA
+88 YTQA
-94 MSPVAYAGLWQGDPM
+94 ALSPVYYNGIWQADPM
-109 GKRTLAPDFAKS
+109 GKRTLSPEFAKS

-129 LPVVSIELNPQA
+129 VPVVSIELNPVA

-246 SEKTLTLTRNDKW
+246 SEKTLTLTRNEEW

-348 VRFKGLDCE
+348 VRFQGLDYE

-367 PFSEYYQ
+367 PFSEYYR

-391 EEAGYTKNGEFYEKD
+391 EEAGYTKNGDYYEKG
-406 GKQAAFKYSVFGDD
+406 GKQATFKYSVFGDD
-420 PTSKAVG
+420 PTSKAVA

-451 GKAMQSKDYDA
+451 GKAMQAKDYDA
-462 TASGYALSD
+462 TASGYGLTD

-488 DAGTDEINE
+488 EAGTDEINK
-497 LIEKMKLISDD
+497 LIEKMKLIADD
-508 KARNQACDDIEKKHM
+508 KERNLACDEIEKKHM

-547 YGVSLFQGTG
+547 YGVSLYQGNG

>member
-11 TVLGGAAAL
+11 TVLGGAVAL
-20 GTVGVLAACG
+20 SAVGVLAACG
-30 SSKDSKATTQGATVG
+30 SSKDSKATTQGATAG
-45 TDAKELYDLG
+45 TDSKELYDIA
-55 EAAVSELKDGGTL
+55 ETAVSELKDGGTL
-68 RLAIP
+68 RLSVTSL
-73 GIGPDFN
+73 GPDFN
-80 LFSADGNS
+80 LLGTNVTA
-88 LYTQTA
+88 YTQA
-94 MSPVAYAGLWQGDPM
+94 ALSPVYYNGIWQADPM
-109 GKRTLAPDFAKS
+109 GKRTLSPEFAKS

-129 LPVVSIELNPQA
+129 VPVVSIELNPQA

-170 ETSGIYSSVG
+170 ETSGIYGSVG

-210 HPALLDKN
+210 HPALLDKEL
-218 VFNEGFVDNPHPEY
+218 FNSGFVDNPHPEY

-246 SEKTLTLTRNDKW
+246 SEKTLTLTRNEKW

-268 IVFRQMDSAAER
+268 IVFRQMDTAAER

-348 VRFKGLDCE
+348 VRFQGLDYE

-367 PFSEYYQ
+367 PFSEYYR

-391 EEAGYTKNGEFYEKD
+391 EEAGYTKNGDYYEKG
-406 GKQAAFKYSVFGDD
+406 GKQATFKYSVFGDD
-420 PTSKAVG
+420 PTSKAVA

-451 GKAMQSKDYDA
+451 GKAMQAKDYDA
-462 TASGYALSD
+462 TASGYGLTD

-488 DAGTDEINE
+488 EAGTDEINK
-497 LIEKMKLISDD
+497 LIEKMKLIADD
-508 KARNQACDDIEKKHM
+508 KERNLACDEIEKKHM

-547 YGVSLFQGTG
+547 YGVSLYQGNG

>member
-20 GTVGVLAACG
+20 SAVGVLAACG
-30 SSKDSKATTQGATVG
+30 SSKDSKATTQGATAG
-45 TDAKELYDLG
+45 TDSKELYDLA
-55 EAAVSELKDGGTL
+55 ETAVSELKDGGTL
-68 RLAIP
+68 RLSVTSL
-73 GIGPDFN
+73 GPDFN
-80 LFSADGNS
+80 LLGTGVTA
-88 LYTQTA
+88 YTQA
-94 MSPVAYAGLWQGDPM
+94 ALSPVYYNGIWQADPM
-109 GKRTLAPDFAKS
+109 GKRTLSPEFAKS

-129 LPVVSIELNPQA
+129 VPVVSIELNPVA

-246 SEKTLTLTRNDKW
+246 SEKTLTLTRNEKW

-348 VRFKGLDCE
+348 VRFQGLDYE

-367 PFSEYYQ
+367 PFSEYYR

-391 EEAGYTKNGEFYEKD
+391 EAAGYTKNGEFYEKN
-406 GKQAAFKYSVFGDD
+406 GKQATFKYSVFGDD
-420 PTSKAVG
+420 PTSKAVA

-451 GKAMQSKDYDA
+451 GKAMQAKDYDA
-462 TASGYALSD
+462 TASGYGLTD

-488 DAGTDEINE
+488 EAGTDEINK
-497 LIEKMKLISDD
+497 LIEKMKLIADD
-508 KARNQACDDIEKKHM
+508 KERNLACDEIEKKHM

-547 YGVSLFQGTG
+547 YGVSLYQGNG

>member
-30 SSKDSKATTQGATVG
+30 SSKNSNATTQGATVG

-68 RLAIP
+68 RLSVTSL
-73 GIGPDFN
+73 GPDFN
-80 LFSADGNS
+80 LLGTNVTA
-88 LYTQTA
+88 YTQA
-94 MSPVAYAGLWQGDPM
+94 ALSPMYYNGIWQSDPM
-109 GKRTLAPDFAKS
+109 GKRTLSPEFAKS

-129 LPVVSIELNPQA
+129 LPVVSIELNPEA

-170 ETSGIYSSVG
+170 ETSGIYGSVG

-195 AKPYYPVNILFGEIL
+195 ATPYFPVNVLFGEIL
-210 HPALLDKN
+210 HPALLDKEL
-218 VFNEGFVDNPHPEY
+218 FNNGFVDNPHPEY

-246 SEKTLTLTRNDKW
+246 AEKTLTLTRNEKW
-259 WGEKPILER
+259 WGEKPVLER
-268 IVFRQMDSAAER
+268 IIFRQMDSAAER

-341 KREAISK
+341 KRDAISK
-348 VRFKGLDCE
+348 VRFQGLDYE
-357 EKQPGSMIHM
+357 EKVPGSMIHM
-367 PFSEYYQ
+367 PFSEHYQ
-374 DVYPTPNNDAA
+374 DNYPTPNNDAS

-391 EEAGYTKNGEFYEKD
+391 EEAGYTKNGDYYEKD

-420 PTSKAVG
+420 PTSKAVA
-427 QTIVQQLKDA
+427 QTVVQQLKDA

-462 TASGYALSD
+462 TASGYGLTD

-497 LIEKMKLISDD
+497 MIEKMKLIADD
-508 KARNQACDDIEKKHM
+508 KERNQACNEIEKKHM

-535 PEYKFVKKGLRN
+535 PEYRFVKKGLHN
-547 YGVSLFQGTG
+547 YGVSLFQGNG

>member
-20 GTVGVLAACG
+20 SAVGVLAACG
-30 SSKDSKATTQGATVG
+30 SSKDSKATTQGATAG
-45 TDAKELYDLG
+45 TDSKELYDLA
-55 EAAVSELKDGGTL
+55 ETAVSELKDGGTL
-68 RLAIP
+68 RLSVTSL
-73 GIGPDFN
+73 GPDFN
-80 LFSADGNS
+80 LLGTGVTA
-88 LYTQTA
+88 YTQA
-94 MSPVAYAGLWQGDPM
+94 ALSPVYYNGIWQADPM
-109 GKRTLAPDFAKS
+109 GKRTLSPEFAKS

-129 LPVVSIELNPQA
+129 VPVVSIELNPVA

-246 SEKTLTLTRNDKW
+246 SEKTLTLTRNEKW

-348 VRFKGLDCE
+348 VRFQGLDYE

-367 PFSEYYQ
+367 PFSEYYR

-391 EEAGYTKNGEFYEKD
+391 EEAGYTKNGEFYEKN
-406 GKQAAFKYSVFGDD
+406 GKQATFKYSVFGDD
-420 PTSKAVG
+420 PTSKAVA

-462 TASGYALSD
+462 TASGYGLTD

-497 LIEKMKLISDD
+497 MIEKMKLIADD
-508 KARNQACDDIEKKHM
+508 KERNLACDEIEKKHM

-547 YGVSLFQGTG
+547 YGVSLYQGNG

>member
-20 GTVGVLAACG
+20 SAVGVLAACG
-30 SSKDSKATTQGATVG
+30 SSKDSKATTQGATAG
-45 TDAKELYDLG
+45 TDSKELYDIA
-55 EAAVSELKDGGTL
+55 ETAVSELKDGGTL
-68 RLAIP
+68 RLSVTSL
-73 GIGPDFN
+73 GPDFN
-80 LFSADGNS
+80 LLGTGVTA
-88 LYTQTA
+88 YTQA
-94 MSPVAYAGLWQGDPM
+94 ALSPVYYNGIWQADPM
-109 GKRTLAPDFAKS
+109 GKRTLSPEFAKS

-129 LPVVSIELNPQA
+129 VPVVSIELNPVA

-341 KREAISK
+341 KRQAISK
-348 VRFKGLDCE
+348 VRFQGLDYE

-367 PFSEYYQ
+367 PFSEYYK
-374 DVYPTPNNDAA
+374 DVYPTPNNDAS

-420 PTSKAVG
+420 PTSKAVA
-427 QTIVQQLKDA
+427 QTVVQQLKDA

-497 LIEKMKLISDD
+497 LIEKMKLIADD
-508 KARNQACDDIEKKHM
+508 KERNLACDEIEKKHM

-547 YGVSLFQGTG
+547 YGVSLYQGNG